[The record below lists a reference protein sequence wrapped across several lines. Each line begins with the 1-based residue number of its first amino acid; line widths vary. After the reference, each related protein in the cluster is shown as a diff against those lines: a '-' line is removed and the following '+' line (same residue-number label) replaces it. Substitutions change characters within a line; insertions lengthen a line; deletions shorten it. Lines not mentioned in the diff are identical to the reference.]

1 MEQTGGELIQDFL
14 GAFEVP
20 YVFGNPGTTETTFLA
35 AVAASKA
42 SYVLA
47 LHESSAVGIAAG
59 YAMGTTIETTH
70 FVGMDFNDPDVDVQ
84 KIAAGLGARTQK
96 IDSLG
101 AIGDALTQAL
111 AYSGPSFLVID
122 REP

>member
-1 MEQTGGELIQDFL
+1 
-14 GAFEVP
+14 
-20 YVFGNPGTTETTFLA
+20 
-35 AVAASKA
+35 
-42 SYVLA
+42 
-47 LHESSAVGIAAG
+47 
-59 YAMGTTIETTH
+59 MGTTIETTR

-101 AIGDALTQAL
+101 AIGDVLTKALG
-111 AYSGPSFLVID
+111 YSGPSFLVID